1 MLLDRHADALEGIKQ
16 AFKDAG
22 YNLSFKMVNASDYG
36 VPQDRK
42 RVFFVGLR
50 KDLDVRFLFPDP
62 MKKKVTLRKAIGDLP
77 QNPIPVA
84 NGIMLN
90 REKPII
96 ANHEYMTGGFSSIYM
111 SRNRVRGWDEVSF
124 TIQAQARQAPIHP
137 QAPKMTFI
145 HENKREFV
153 KGKENLYRRLSVRE
167 CARIQTF
174 PDDFIFVYDNIA
186 MGYKM
191 IGNAVPVN
199 LAYEMAKAIRTQL
212 SLYI

>member
-1 MLLDRHADALEGIKQ
+1 
-16 AFKDAG
+16 
-22 YNLSFKMVNASDYG
+22 
-36 VPQDRK
+36 
-42 RVFFVGLR
+42 
-50 KDLDVRFLFPDP
+50 
-62 MKKKVTLRKAIGDLP
+62 MKKKATLRKAIGDLFP
-77 QNPIPVA
+77 NPIPVA
-84 NGIMLN
+84 NGIMPN

-137 QAPKMTFI
+137 QAPKMAFI

-174 PDDFIFVYDNIA
+174 PDNWEFKGN
-186 MGYKM
+186 MGEQYKQ

-199 LAYEMAKAIRTQL
+199 LAYAIGRAL
-212 SLYI
+212 IRLFNDIEDLD